1 MCVCRL
7 QQKPQSAEQIED
19 GTGQAAMVAVM
30 QKSSP
35 GVVASHQL
43 NMTQQH
49 PVPEKKKT
57 NVVMEWM
64 NWNVISK
71 IHGVVPLPHPAAK
84 SLSWNMVSS
93 CGHCTSWRMGIS
105 WR

>member
-35 GVVASHQL
+35 GVVASRQL

-49 PVPEKKKT
+49 PVPEKKPQRCYGMDELEC
-57 NVVMEWM
+57 N
-64 NWNVISK
+64 
-71 IHGVVPLPHPAAK
+71 L
-84 SLSWNMVSS
+84 
-93 CGHCTSWRMGIS
+93 
-105 WR
+105 